1 LLLETRLNEKQT
13 EIANTV
19 NEGSEILM
27 SLINDI
33 LDFSKIE
40 SGNLILHS
48 EWFDLAKSVKGIVN
62 LLTNQSNLDRIT
74 VKTILSPELS
84 QHYLGDQSR
93 IRQVLINLLSN
104 AIKFT
109 ESGSVT
115 VDLKT
120 NPDGPGILLSVTDTG
135 IGIGKN
141 QMNHIFN
148 EFTQVEDSDNRRFG
162 GTGLGLS
169 IASQLVK
176 LMNGEI
182 SVSSEK
188 NKGSCFVV
196 ELPLEGDNN
205 QRVTTQ
211 AETSELSIPEFKNV
225 HLLLAEDS
233 ATNRKV
239 IETSLSKMGLEVE
252 AAENGLE
259 AVNLAMENH
268 YDLILM
274 DLAMPEMDGLEATRR
289 IRGKDGKNKNTRI
302 VAITANAFEEDRE
315 RCFAAGMD
323 DFVSKPINVVSFRK
337 DIQRWLQEGSG
348 IRKSIE
354 VSQLVDHSIFSQL
367 YKDTGAQVLPDIFN
381 LFKDECRN
389 RLIVMKDGYE
399 KLDWDVL
406 EDQAHAL
413 KSSSGSFGAIKLQAF
428 ASEVEVA
435 AKGKNKA
442 ALDKNIP
449 RLKEIVEGSLE
460 ELQVLIGQ
468 TGHG

>member
-1 LLLETRLNEKQT
+1 
-13 EIANTV
+13 
-19 NEGSEILM
+19 
-27 SLINDI
+27 
-33 LDFSKIE
+33 
-40 SGNLILHS
+40 
-48 EWFDLAKSVKGIVN
+48 
-62 LLTNQSNLDRIT
+62 
-74 VKTILSPELS
+74 
-84 QHYLGDQSR
+84 
-93 IRQVLINLLSN
+93 
-104 AIKFT
+104 
-109 ESGSVT
+109 
-115 VDLKT
+115 
-120 NPDGPGILLSVTDTG
+120 
-135 IGIGKN
+135 
-141 QMNHIFN
+141 
-148 EFTQVEDSDNRRFG
+148 
-162 GTGLGLS
+162 
-169 IASQLVK
+169 
-176 LMNGEI
+176 
-182 SVSSEK
+182 
-188 NKGSCFVV
+188 
-196 ELPLEGDNN
+196 
-205 QRVTTQ
+205 
-211 AETSELSIPEFKNV
+211 
-225 HLLLAEDS
+225 
-233 ATNRKV
+233 
-239 IETSLSKMGLEVE
+239 MGLEVE
-252 AAENGLE
+252 TAENGHE

-289 IRGKDGKNKNTRI
+289 IRDKDGKNKNTRI

-389 RLIVMKDGYE
+389 RLIVMKDGHE
-399 KLDWDVL
+399 NLDWSVL

-449 RLKEIVEGSLE
+449 QIREIFDQSLE
-460 ELQVLIGQ
+460 ELQVLIDQ
-468 TGHG
+468 ASHE